1 MQFILSISATP
12 HRKVVT
18 QPICKKGLAYPLLYL
33 AVSQQINL
41 KDVLMGPHSQKYFG
55 EKPTKN
61 KTTKIK

>member
-12 HRKVVT
+12 NRKVVT

-41 KDVLMGPHSQKYFG
+41 KDVLMEPAQPEIFR
-55 EKPTKN
+55 EKQTKN